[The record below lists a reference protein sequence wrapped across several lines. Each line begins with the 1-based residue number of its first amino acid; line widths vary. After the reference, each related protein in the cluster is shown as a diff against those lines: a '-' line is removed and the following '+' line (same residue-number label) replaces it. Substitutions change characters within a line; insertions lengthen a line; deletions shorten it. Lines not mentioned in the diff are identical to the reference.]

1 MWILVGMTGW
11 LVVSSVM
18 DIRSRRL
25 PIWMLALGGGLSVAS
40 VLCQESGYVEILRGV
55 MPGLMLLVIAFATK
69 KAGYGDGIV
78 LAFLGMVLGREKGL
92 LLFGLGLFLAAF
104 CSLVLLALRKDS
116 FSAFFD
122 GGVDCRFKA
131 LGRLTYDKEAGL

>member
-40 VLCQESGYVEILRGV
+40 VLCQESGYVEILRGA

-104 CSLVLLALRKDS
+104 CSLVLLALRK
-116 FSAFFD
+116 A
-122 GGVDCRFKA
+122 
-131 LGRLTYDKEAGL
+131 GRTTGIPFLPFLTVAWIVVLKL

>member
-40 VLCQESGYVEILRGV
+40 VLCQESGYVEILRGA

-78 LAFLGMVLGREKGL
+78 LAFLGMVLGR
-92 LLFGLGLFLAAF
+92 
-104 CSLVLLALRKDS
+104 
-116 FSAFFD
+116 
-122 GGVDCRFKA
+122 
-131 LGRLTYDKEAGL
+131 